1 MKPARIRTMAL
12 GKGCKGSVQEG
23 GAPYRKRLPG
33 LVITE
38 FQDSTMAKEPA
49 TILAALLGD
58 ERLVVLIESLS

>member
-1 MKPARIRTMAL
+1 
-12 GKGCKGSVQEG
+12 VQGLAAGG

-38 FQDSTMAKEPA
+38 FQDSTMAKEA
-49 TILAALLGD
+49 EAIRSALLGD